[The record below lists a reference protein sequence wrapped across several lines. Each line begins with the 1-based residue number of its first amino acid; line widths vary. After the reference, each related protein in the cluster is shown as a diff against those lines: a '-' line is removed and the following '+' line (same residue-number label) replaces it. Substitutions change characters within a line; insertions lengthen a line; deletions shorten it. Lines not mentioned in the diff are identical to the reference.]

1 MSDPNTF
8 RDLALA
14 EFQSRA
20 KVKYDKGQQEH
31 GGFLPD
37 RATIDD
43 AIDECIDNYFYLL
56 AVRYRLERTGPQEG
70 TLAGSIMQTNADKK
84 RIDNPPP
91 PCENRPVGS

>member
-20 KVKYDKGQQEH
+20 KVKYDRGQQEH

-43 AIDECIDNYFYLL
+43 AIDECIDNYFYLV
-56 AVRYRLERTGPQEG
+56 AVRYRLERTGPQES